1 MKACDERIHQELKRH
16 GLNRRADNR
25 KLGKNFGLHLTL
37 DGYFCDAKKL
47 NDFALVAR
55 SLAELP
61 VRMRMHLLCP
71 PYVVEAAENNTKDP
85 GGFSGFVMIQESHIS
100 VHTFPRRRFVSI
112 DVYSCQNF
120 DTAPVIHY
128 FRKVFGIRKVET
140 NIVIRGTEYPHANIA

>member
-1 MKACDERIHQELKRH
+1 LKRN
-16 GLNRRADNR
+16 GLKRRADNR
-25 KLGKNFGLHLTL
+25 KTTKNFGLHLTL
-37 DGYFCDAKKL
+37 DGYFCDFKKL

-61 VRMRMHLLCP
+61 LRMRMHPLCP
-71 PYVVEAAENNTKDP
+71 PYVVEAAGNDKKDP

-112 DVYSCQNF
+112 DVYSCRNF
-120 DTAPVIHY
+120 NTTPVISY

-140 NIVIRGTEYPHANIA
+140 NIVVRGTEYPHANIA